1 MPIVAM
7 PTGPSPRTGGSHR
20 PQNIRITAAA
30 AIENIPDIYQR
41 SFYCEGVH
49 TIAGVDITC
58 SGTHYTQTFEQALAN
73 SCNCAFAQ
81 ISVLLGQDTLLKYV
95 KDYGFISGHSLDGI
109 STAAGTFP
117 TEFVGDPELAWAG
130 IGQSTDTVC
139 PYSMLRYVS
148 AIANGG
154 VLCEPKLIMDGKD
167 PVKSRLIESATAQK
181 LQEMMSYNV
190 AVSYGSDRFS
200 GLPVCAKTGTAE
212 LGDGTSHAWF
222 TGFLQDEAHPY
233 AFVVMIERG
242 GGGLTN
248 AGAVANEL
256 LQAAVNR

>member
-1 MPIVAM
+1 M
-7 PTGPSPRTGGSHR
+7 
-20 PQNIRITAAA
+20 TAAA
-30 AIENIPDIYQR
+30 AIENIPDIYER
-41 SFYCEGVH
+41 SFYCEGTY
-49 TIAGVDITC
+49 TIAGVDINC

-81 ISVLLGQDTLLKYV
+81 IAVMLGQDTLLKYV
-95 KDYGFISGHSLDGI
+95 KDFGFLSAHSLDGI
-109 STAAGTFP
+109 PTAAGTFP

-139 PYSMLRYVS
+139 PYTMLRYVS
-148 AIANGG
+148 AIANNG
-154 VLCEPKLIMDGKD
+154 VLCEPKLIADGKVA
-167 PVKSRLIESATAQK
+167 VKSRLIEAGTAGK

-190 AVSYGSDRFS
+190 SASYGNDRFP
-200 GLPVCAKTGTAE
+200 GLKLCAKSGTAE

-233 AFVVMIERG
+233 AFVVIIERG

-248 AGAVANEL
+248 AGAVANTL